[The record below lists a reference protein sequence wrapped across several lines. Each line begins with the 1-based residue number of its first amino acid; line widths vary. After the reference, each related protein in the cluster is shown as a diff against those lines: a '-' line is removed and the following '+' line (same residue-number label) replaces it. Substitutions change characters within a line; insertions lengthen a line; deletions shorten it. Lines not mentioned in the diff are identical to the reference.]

1 MEIAWLDLTT
11 GQRSSLPALPTDAA
25 ITLERPQSYQTFG
38 ILGSIPHV
46 QVTAV
51 GVETCTLNL
60 DLWGVAGQA
69 FYRDFVK
76 PAYGTQQNGFK
87 PHTIQLA
94 WGPSSEDVFTGMPI
108 GKPPTRLELE
118 DDGKIFAHVF
128 DLILTQVA
136 NQLPRAYRVAS
147 GEVLNTTFSY
157 TVKDG
162 ETLQD
167 IAVRY
172 GISLEEM
179 ASANGGNPPFVP
191 SAGFVLNVPRKGQ

>member
-11 GQRSSLPALPTDAA
+11 GKRSALPALPIEGAM
-25 ITLERPQSYQTFG
+25 TLERPQSYQAFG
-38 ILGSIPHV
+38 ILGSAPHV
-46 QVTAV
+46 QITAV
-51 GVETCTLNL
+51 GVESLTMQL
-60 DLWGVAGQA
+60 DLWGVNGQA
-69 FYRDFVK
+69 FYREFVL

-87 PHTIQLA
+87 PHSIQLA
-94 WGPSSEDVFTGMPI
+94 WGPSSEDTFTGMPI

-118 DDGKIFAHVF
+118 DNGKIFAHAF

-136 NQLPRAYRVAS
+136 NQLPRAYRVAT

-157 TVKDG
+157 TVKGG
-162 ETLQD
+162 ETIQD

-172 GISLEEM
+172 GLSLEEI